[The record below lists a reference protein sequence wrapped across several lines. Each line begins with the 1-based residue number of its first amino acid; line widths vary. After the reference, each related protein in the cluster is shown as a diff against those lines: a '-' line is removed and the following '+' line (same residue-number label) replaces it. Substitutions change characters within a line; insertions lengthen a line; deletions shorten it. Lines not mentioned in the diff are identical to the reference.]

1 MNFMLVFKLV
11 GRVLLVECAALLIPL
26 LVALIYGESPL
37 PFLLTILLLALLGGG
52 LSMLP
57 AKRHFYT
64 REGFFSVG
72 LIWLITGI
80 VGGLPFYFSGY
91 FPTFID
97 CVFESCSG
105 FTTTGATILTDIE
118 ALPKG
123 ILFWRAFTHWLGGM
137 GVLVLTTALM
147 PSLGAS
153 SRFLTQA
160 ESPGPTVSQL
170 SPRQSKSAKI
180 LYSIYCSLTL
190 IEIVCLLLA
199 GMPLYDSFIHA
210 FSSAGTG
217 GFSNRNLSVG
227 AYGSPLIEMIIAVFL
242 VLFSVNFTFYFLLLS
257 RRFRSMLSWEE
268 PGLFLLIVAAATA
281 AVTADLV
288 PHYGSVL
295 ESFRYAFFQVA
306 SIISTTGFA
315 TADYVF
321 WPVFS
326 QMVLILLMFC
336 GACAGSTGG
345 GIKCSRILI
354 LGRCIRRELHRIVH
368 PRSVEVV
375 RLDGKVLDDDTVNS
389 VLVFISCYILAILS
403 AAALL
408 SLVDETSFAVSFS
421 AALTCISNVGP
432 GLETI
437 GPMGNFSAFSGF
449 SKGVL
454 SFLMIL
460 GRLEIFPLLVLF
472 SRSAWRRS

>member
-1 MNFMLVFKLV
+1 MNFRLVFRIV
-11 GRVLLVECAALLIPL
+11 GRVLQLESAALLIPAA
-26 LVALIYGESPL
+26 VALAYGEEL
-37 PFLLTILLLALLGGG
+37 YPFLITILLMAALGSG
-52 LSMLP
+52 LSLLP
-57 AKRHFYT
+57 ARQHFFA
-64 REGFFSVG
+64 REGFFAVG
-72 LIWLITGI
+72 LIWLITG
-80 VGGLPFYFSGY
+80 VMGGLPFYFSGY
-91 FPTFID
+91 FETFID
-97 CVFESCSG
+97 CVFESSSG
-105 FTTTGATILTDIE
+105 FTTTGATILTE
-118 ALPKG
+118 VESLPKG

-137 GVLVLTTALM
+137 GVLVLATALI
-147 PSLGAS
+147 PSLGAN

-170 SPRQSKSAKI
+170 TPRQSKSAKI
-180 LYSIYCSLTL
+180 LYGIYCFLTL
-190 IEIVCLLLA
+190 AEVTCLKLA
-199 GMPLYDSFIHA
+199 GMPLYDCFIHS

-242 VLFSVNFTFYFLLLS
+242 LLFSINFTFYFLLLS

-268 PGLFLLIVAAATA
+268 PGFFLIIVGVATA
-281 AVTADLV
+281 AITADLL
-288 PHYGSVL
+288 PYYGNVL

-315 TADYVF
+315 TADYVL
-321 WPVFS
+321 WPAFS
-326 QMVLILLMFC
+326 QVALIMLMFC

-345 GIKCSRILI
+345 GIQCSRILL
-354 LGRCIRRELHRIVH
+354 LGRCIRRDLHRIIH

-375 RLDGKVLDDDTVNS
+375 RLDGKVLEESTVNS
-389 VLVFISCYILAILS
+389 VLVFISCYVLATLT
-403 AAALL
+403 ATTLVALA
-408 SLVDETSFAVSFS
+408 DDTSFAVSFS

-432 GLETI
+432 GLAEI
-437 GPMGNFSAFSGF
+437 GPTGSFAAFSGF

-472 SRSAWRRS
+472 IPSAWRRD

>member
-1 MNFMLVFKLV
+1 MNFPLVFKIV
-11 GRVLLVECAALLIPL
+11 GRVLLLEAAVLLIPTA
-26 LVALIYGESPL
+26 VALAYGEEL
-37 PFLLTILLLALLGGG
+37 YPFLLTILLMAALGGG
-52 LSMLP
+52 LSLLP
-57 AKRHFYT
+57 ARRRFFT
-64 REGFFSVG
+64 REGFFTVG
-72 LIWLITGI
+72 LIWVITG
-80 VGGLPFYFSGY
+80 VMGGLPFYFSGY
-91 FPTFID
+91 FATFMD
-97 CVFESCSG
+97 CVFECSSG
-105 FTTTGATILTDIE
+105 FTTTGATILPVIE
-118 ALPKG
+118 TLPKG

-137 GVLVLTTALM
+137 GVLVLATALF
-147 PSLGAS
+147 PSLGTS

-170 SPRQSKSAKI
+170 TPRQSKSSKI
-180 LYSIYCSLTL
+180 LYGIYCFLTL
-190 IEIVCLLLA
+190 AEVACLKLA
-199 GMPLYDSFIHA
+199 GMPLYDCFIHA

-217 GFSNRNLSVG
+217 GFSNRNLNVG

-242 VLFSVNFTFYFLLLS
+242 VLFSINFTFYFLLLS

-268 PGLFLLIVAAATA
+268 PGFFLLIVGVSTA
-281 AVTADLV
+281 VVTADLL
-288 PHYGSVL
+288 PYYGSVA

-306 SIISTTGFA
+306 SIISTTGFS
-315 TADYVF
+315 TTDYVL
-321 WPVFS
+321 WPAFS
-326 QMVLILLMFC
+326 QIVLILLMFC

-354 LGRCIRRELHRIVH
+354 LGRCLRRELHRIVH

-375 RLDGKVLDDDTVNS
+375 RLDGKVLDEGTVNS

-403 AAALL
+403 ATALV
-408 SLVDETSFAVSFS
+408 SLADDTSFAVSFS

-432 GLETI
+432 GLAEI
-437 GPMGNFSAFSGF
+437 GPTGSFAAFSGF

-472 SRSAWRRS
+472 IPSAWRRD